1 MGCHP
6 RKAVELPGHHTE
18 IFLRQFCLSCCLAFS
33 CVVTF
38 RRGKCREG
46 EWGEGARVKR
56 QQRAMLGCVASHPS
70 KWQERKREGAGE
82 SWQFPSDELRKHTKP
97 KTFAKNVKR
106 NACPSIRVSAFPS
119 VRRLQLQLSFSIRA
133 CPSAHSSHSSQLSV
147 RPPLCVCLS
156 VCLFGS
162 SFRLP
167 VSVSVSVAVSAS
179 VSSSLLSPHLLLSL
193 VYNKSAAPRLYLCPG
208 LAWPVRPCGTLSA
221 ASNTSMFILQVK
233 RK

>member
-1 MGCHP
+1 M
-6 RKAVELPGHHTE
+6 
-18 IFLRQFCLSCCLAFS
+18 
-33 CVVTF
+33 
-38 RRGKCREG
+38 
-46 EWGEGARVKR
+46 KR

-70 KWQERKREGAGE
+70 KWQEWKRVGAGE

-106 NACPSIRVSAFPS
+106 NACPSIRVSASPS
-119 VRRLQLQLSFSIRA
+119 VRRLQLQLQLSFSIRA
-133 CPSAHSSHSSQLSV
+133 CPSAHSSQLSV

-179 VSSSLLSPHLLLSL
+179 VSSSLLSLHLLLSL
-193 VYNKSAAPRLYLCPG
+193 VYNKSAAPRLYLYLCPA

>member
-38 RRGKCREG
+38 RRGKCRERESG
-46 EWGEGARVKR
+46 GRGARVKR

-106 NACPSIRVSAFPS
+106 NACPSIRVSASPS
-119 VRRLQLQLSFSIRA
+119 VRRPQLQLSFSIRA

-147 RPPLCVCLS
+147 LSSPAPLCLFVCLP
-156 VCLFGS
+156 VWFILPFACLSLSRSLSLSLQF
-162 SFRLP
+162 
-167 VSVSVSVAVSAS
+167 SA
-179 VSSSLLSPHLLLSL
+179 LSPSP
-193 VYNKSAAPRLYLCPG
+193 SQF
-208 LAWPVRPCGTLSA
+208 S
-221 ASNTSMFILQVK
+221 I
-233 RK
+233 

>member
-38 RRGKCREG
+38 RRGKCRER
-46 EWGEGARVKR
+46 EWREGARVKR

-70 KWQERKREGAGE
+70 KWQRKREGE

-106 NACPSIRVSAFPS
+106 NACPSICVSASPS
-119 VRRLQLQLSFSIRA
+119 VCPPSSAPAQFQHQGLSL
-133 CPSAHSSHSSQLSV
+133 SSQLSQLSALSSQFA
-147 RPPLCVCLS
+147 RPFVSVCLS
-156 VCLFGS
+156 ACLVHPSVCLS
-162 SFRLP
+162 QSQSQSQSQPQSP
-167 VSVSVSVAVSAS
+167 VLCSLSISVSV
-179 VSSSLLSPHLLLSL
+179 
-193 VYNKSAAPRLYLCPG
+193 
-208 LAWPVRPCGTLSA
+208 
-221 ASNTSMFILQVK
+221 
-233 RK
+233 

>member
-38 RRGKCREG
+38 RRGKCRER

-70 KWQERKREGAGE
+70 KWQERERERERERAGNFLQTSCE
-82 SWQFPSDELRKHTKP
+82 NTRNRKLLRKTLNAMLARP
-97 KTFAKNVKR
+97 S
-106 NACPSIRVSAFPS
+106 ACPLLSPSAVFSSSSSSVSASGP
-119 VRRLQLQLSFSIRA
+119 VPQLTALTA
-133 CPSAHSSHSSQLSV
+133 LSSQFSV

-167 VSVSVSVAVSAS
+167 VSVSVSVAVS
-179 VSSSLLSPHLLLSL
+179 VSSALSPSQF
-193 VYNKSAAPRLYLCPG
+193 S
-208 LAWPVRPCGTLSA
+208 T
-221 ASNTSMFILQVK
+221 
-233 RK
+233 